1 MLAAMHYSDDQKL
14 KIRRAARAEAEV
26 GGVSRMERVGRVDT
40 MKAGL
45 TGHERVTKVVLAV
58 LIVLDILPLEV
69 GAASAE
75 ERVFSV

>member
-1 MLAAMHYSDDQKL
+1 ML
-14 KIRRAARAEAEV
+14 KIRSVDFEGLPEPKRRSGGFQNGEV
-26 GGVSRMERVGRVDT
+26 WRVDT

-75 ERVFSV
+75 ESFESV